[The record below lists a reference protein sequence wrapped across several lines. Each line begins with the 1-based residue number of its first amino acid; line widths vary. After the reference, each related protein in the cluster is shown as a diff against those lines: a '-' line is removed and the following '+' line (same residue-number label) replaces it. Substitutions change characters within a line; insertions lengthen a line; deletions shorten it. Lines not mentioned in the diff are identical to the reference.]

1 MKSIFLILSCM
12 LLATSCAA
20 PIATQEN
27 VMKRTRKLKVETT
40 LIQDGYELFSVIEA
54 QKPVAEHTYLLAT
67 SGNTELQIRNT
78 DDFARILRE
87 IMSPEEALE
96 YIRLI
101 THQDIMPFLQD
112 VSYPMVHKKA
122 AANDVWFAVD
132 PEQYAALNLHD
143 PLVTEKDGIYI
154 IDRIA
159 VCYPK
164 LIHDTLLTPARLVS
178 LREWV
183 SSDGK
188 YAVEIRQTIAE
199 GDEVQKILPIIK

>member
-1 MKSIFLILSCM
+1 MLLILVCM
-12 LLATSCAA
+12 LLGTACAT
-20 PIATQEN
+20 IETNQTD
-27 VMKRTRKLKVETT
+27 VMKRTQKLDVETI
-40 LIQDGYELFSVIEA
+40 LIQNGYEVFAVIEA
-54 QKPVAEHTYLLAT
+54 QKPVAEHMYLLAT
-67 SGNTELQIRNT
+67 SGNTELQIRDT
-78 DDFARILRE
+78 SGFAQILHEIASQDD
-87 IMSPEEALE
+87 ALE

-101 THQDIMPFLQD
+101 THTDIMPFLQD
-112 VSYPMVHKKA
+112 VSYPMVHQKA
-122 AANDVWFAVD
+122 RAEDVWFAID
-132 PEQYAALNLHD
+132 AEQYAALNLHD
-143 PLVTEKDGIYI
+143 PLVTEKEDIYI

>member
-1 MKSIFLILSCM
+1 M
-12 LLATSCAA
+12 LFGTSCATIEA
-20 PIATQEN
+20 NQTD
-27 VMKRTRKLKVETT
+27 VMKRTQKLEVETP

-54 QKPVAEHTYLLAT
+54 QKPVADHMYLLAT
-67 SGNTELQIRNT
+67 SGNIELQIRDT
-78 DDFARILRE
+78 GGFAQILRR
-87 IMSPEEALE
+87 ITSQDDALE

-101 THQDIMPFLQD
+101 THMDIMPFLQD
-112 VSYPMVHKKA
+112 VPYPTVHKKA
-122 AANDVWFAVD
+122 TAEDLWFAID
-132 PEQYAALNLHD
+132 AEQYAALNLHD

-164 LIHDTLLTPARLVS
+164 LIHDTLLTEARLVS

>member
-1 MKSIFLILSCM
+1 MLLCM
-12 LLATSCAA
+12 LLGTSCAA
-20 PIATQEN
+20 PGAGQEN
-27 VMKRTRKLKVETT
+27 IMKQTRKLEVKTS
-40 LIQDGYELFSVIEA
+40 LIQEGYKLFSVIEA

-67 SGNTELQIRNT
+67 SGNTELQIRDT
-78 DDFARILRE
+78 DGFSQILHE
-87 IMSPEEALE
+87 ITSQDDALE

-101 THQDIMPFLQD
+101 THIDIMPFLQD

-122 AANDVWFAVD
+122 TADDVWFAIEQ
-132 PEQYAALNLHD
+132 EQYAALNLHD
-143 PLVTEKDGIYI
+143 PLVTEQDGIYI

-159 VCYPK
+159 VGYPK
-164 LIHDTLLTPARLVS
+164 LIHNTLLTPARLVS

-199 GDEVQKILPIIK
+199 GDEVQKILPVIK